1 MKRTKPILCDAG
13 DLRLEEEQ
21 FNPSSFGPNEVWVK
35 TTVSAL
41 KIGTDR
47 GNYEEAKCVPG
58 APQYPRRLRDS
69 NFGIVQVE
77 ACEMDVRCEKHMINV
92 LLDWSDHQG

>member
-1 MKRTKPILCDAG
+1 M
-13 DLRLEEEQ
+13 
-21 FNPSSFGPNEVWVK
+21 WVK

-47 GNYEEAKCVPG
+47 GNYEEAKYVPG
-58 APQYPRRLRDS
+58 APQYPRRLGDS

-77 ACEMDVRCEKHMINV
+77 ACEMDARCKKHMINV